1 MPPNRHEFEKLMT
14 LKAEQGKKLHEAH
27 LSLVKQAALKV
38 DYVTKHEH
46 WDYYLSLLQPKLDQ
60 ARSEELQW
68 LANSAEA
75 NEARDW
81 HIAQRNYFSWKS
93 RRETLEEAMELPGKL
108 LAASQANDAQP
119 A

>member
-14 LKAEQGKKLHEAH
+14 LKAEQGKKLHETH
-27 LSLVKQAALKV
+27 LSMVKQAALKK

-46 WDYYLSLLQPKLDQ
+46 WDYYLRLLQPKLDQ

-93 RRETLEEAMELPGKL
+93 RRETLEEAMGLPGKL
-108 LAASQANDAQP
+108 LAASQANDTQP

>member
-27 LSLVKQAALKV
+27 LSLVKQAAVKAAF
-38 DYVTKHEH
+38 VTKNEH

-75 NEARDW
+75 NEPRDW

-93 RRETLEEAMELPGKL
+93 RRETLEEAMELPSKL
-108 LAASQANDAQP
+108 LAASQADSQQP

>member
-27 LSLVKQAALKV
+27 LSLVKQAAVKV
-38 DYVTKHEH
+38 DFVTKNEH

-68 LANSAEA
+68 LANTAEA
-75 NEARDW
+75 HKAEDF
-81 HIAQRNYFSWKS
+81 HVAQRNYFSWRSK
-93 RRETLEEAMELPGKL
+93 REALEEVMELPAKL
-108 LAASQANDAQP
+108 LATSHTNEQQP